1 MNTLIGVITRAT
13 LLTTLLAKSPFPLNI
28 RGHPRGLQNRG
39 PVRHS
44 PPWFAICLRLPAGG
58 GAVAAFGEETRKS
71 DELQRSAASSCFV
84 EQGIGVKLLAAIVEL
99 VLGKPL
105 LIEEL

>member
-1 MNTLIGVITRAT
+1 MNTSIGVITRAT

-28 RGHPRGLQNRG
+28 
-39 PVRHS
+39 
-44 PPWFAICLRLPAGG
+44 PAGG

-71 DELQRSAASSCFV
+71 DELQSAASSCFV